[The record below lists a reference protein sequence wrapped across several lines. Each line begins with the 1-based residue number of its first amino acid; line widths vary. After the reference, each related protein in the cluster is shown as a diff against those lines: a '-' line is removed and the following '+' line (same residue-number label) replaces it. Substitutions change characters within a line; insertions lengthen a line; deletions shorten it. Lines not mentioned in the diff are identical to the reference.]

1 MDVSHSFPLLGN
13 LELQEQDGI
22 VKLELESIKLMSSL
36 SRVL

>member
-13 LELQEQDGI
+13 LESQEQDGI
-22 VKLELESIKLMSSL
+22 VTLELESIKIASSS